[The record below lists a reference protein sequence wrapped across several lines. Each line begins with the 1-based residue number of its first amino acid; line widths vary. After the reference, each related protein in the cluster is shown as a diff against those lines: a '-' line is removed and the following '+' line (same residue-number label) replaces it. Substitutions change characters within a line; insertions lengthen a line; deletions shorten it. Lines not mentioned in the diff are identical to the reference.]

1 MERFSIRSANVFIEA
16 DNELNIL
23 SDGIAKFQANVF
35 HSNVINDMFI
45 TSSNFYKKVKK
56 DSFDQVDGTYH
67 TKVGVN
73 YNLDTGG
80 IVDINNGSASGSK
93 VAVGALN
100 SYAGLLTGRTQ
111 INQIDISNPS
121 FLTQADRYV
130 LSAEEPGATQQEIQ
144 NTINTAVKDGITPQ
158 SKFEEKTIP
167 LKTETPSTTNS
178 IFVSPDISLKKLNEV
193 PENFNLSPNFTLGM
207 LSSKSAVTK
216 NKLVS
221 QSNKTYGELLFN
233 LSAVALNICEP
244 VLKLYPNMY
253 VTSAFRLQS
262 SSASTSQH
270 PLGQAVDIQF
280 KGITKKQYYD
290 IAKVLS
296 SKLNY
301 DQLLLEYAS
310 STNNPWIHISI
321 DPSKRNRTQ
330 IMTFN
335 DHKKYGD
342 GLTQLA

>member
-1 MERFSIRSANVFIEA
+1 
-16 DNELNIL
+16 
-23 SDGIAKFQANVF
+23 
-35 HSNVINDMFI
+35 
-45 TSSNFYKKVKK
+45 
-56 DSFDQVDGTYH
+56 
-67 TKVGVN
+67 
-73 YNLDTGG
+73 
-80 IVDINNGSASGSK
+80 
-93 VAVGALN
+93 
-100 SYAGLLTGRTQ
+100 
-111 INQIDISNPS
+111 
-121 FLTQADRYV
+121 
-130 LSAEEPGATQQEIQ
+130 
-144 NTINTAVKDGITPQ
+144 
-158 SKFEEKTIP
+158 
-167 LKTETPSTTNS
+167 
-178 IFVSPDISLKKLNEV
+178 
-193 PENFNLSPNFTLGM
+193 M